1 MENPRMVD
9 GKAEE
14 IMLEL
19 RRTFPAPRERV
30 FQAWT
35 DPEQVKKWFGPK
47 GCTCPEAELD
57 LRVGGRYRFVLEE
70 PDGRHI
76 VTGEYVEISAPERL
90 VFTWKWEHSPKDSP
104 ETLVT
109 VEFLPK
115 GDGTEMVLTHERFPA
130 EDLRDLHDQG
140 WTSSMECLA
149 ELLAG

>member
-1 MENPRMVD
+1 MTMENPKM
-9 GKAEE
+9 AEE
-14 IMLEL
+14 IVLEL
-19 RRTFPAPRERV
+19 RRTYPTPRERV
-30 FQAWT
+30 FRAWT

-76 VTGEYVEISAPERL
+76 VAGEYVEISAPERL
-90 VFTWKWEHSPKDSP
+90 VFTWKWEHVPQDSP

-130 EDLRDLHDQG
+130 EDLRDLHNQG
-140 WTSSMECLA
+140 WASSLECLD